1 MRKLIETARIGFLVL
16 RSQVYKLYFR
26 TVYGVRFGK
35 SVRMLSRMLIYGPG
49 RVVIGEGTTF
59 GSRRT
64 VNEIC
69 TVSEQAV
76 VTIGKECFLNGAVI
90 GAKASIEIGDRC
102 VIAEAYIRD
111 TSSHG
116 IDPARRRDP
125 DAAVTAPVVL
135 EENVWIGSH
144 SHVMPGVR
152 IGKNSIIG
160 VNSVVTKSIPANVF
174 AAGIPATVI
183 RSIGEESKD

>member
-1 MRKLIETARIGFLVL
+1 MRKLIEMARLGFLL
-16 RSQVYKLYFR
+16 IRSQAYILYFR
-26 TVYGVRFGK
+26 AVYGVKVGK
-35 SVRMLSRMLIYGPG
+35 RVRMMSRMLIHGPG
-49 RVVIGEGTTF
+49 KIIIGDRTTF

-64 VNEIC
+64 VNELC
-69 TVSEQAV
+69 TVSERAV
-76 VTIGKECFLNGAVI
+76 LKIGKDCFLNGAVI
-90 GAKASIEIGDRC
+90 GAKESIEIGDRC

-125 DAAVTAPVVL
+125 NAAVTAPVVL
-135 EENVWIGSH
+135 EENVWVGSH

-160 VNSVVTKSIPANVF
+160 VNSVVTKSIPPDVF
-174 AAGIPATVI
+174 AAGIPAKVI
-183 RSIGEESKD
+183 REIGNESKD